1 MLSFQVSQFR
11 RLRHSLVRDI
21 LQACSTFSDRVIYGF
36 RNGRY
41 AEHVFT
47 YGAMHNYIMSAGD
60 FKKSCFIDSSCLI
73 DQFTCECVVT

>member
-11 RLRHSLVRDI
+11 RLRDSLVRDI

-47 YGAMHNYIMSAGD
+47 YGAIRAVT
-60 FKKSCFIDSSCLI
+60 SCQEAPGQEDVGGPLHG
-73 DQFTCECVVT
+73 E